1 MSYLKEEKDGK
12 KSLKRLVGFVVVGV
26 SIILA
31 ITDQFTDY
39 KVNITIWL
47 TMFGSGMTMIG
58 ITVIPKIK

>member
-31 ITDQFTDY
+31 ITDQFTNH

-47 TMFGSGMTMIG
+47 TMFGAGMTMIG

>member
-39 KVNITIWL
+39 KVNITIWI
-47 TMFGSGMTMIG
+47 TMFGAGMTMIG